1 MQVLLN
7 QFVYFGFLQAVFLL
21 GIYIFSKKYREN
33 INGYLAF
40 LIGVLI
46 VGLSGRVINAT
57 EIFEPNRRFIT
68 VSEFSNLL
76 FGSTVYLFTRS
87 SLLNRGFS
95 KSDLLHY
102 VPALIY
108 STLILLIFI
117 LPSNEQIR
125 DRFKDGGLYQHV
137 LIFIGFALI
146 FNIAYWVASV
156 RIFVRINRELGN
168 ELSYSVKT
176 KFFRNF
182 LAAIGIC
189 LLIWV
194 TFYFISMFGLK
205 TIEIDTRHY
214 IWTSIALIILFITYY
229 TMKEPELFKV
239 KELMESKKYTQ
250 SRLSTAD
257 LDALKSRLDQLME
270 EKKPYLNRNLMKADL
285 AEMLGV
291 NNPEV
296 ARLLNES
303 IGMNFFEYVNYHR
316 IREFVELA
324 KTERAKNLTFFGLA
338 QEAGFNSK
346 TTFNKSFKKL
356 MGTSPREYFAREL
369 N

>member
-1 MQVLLN
+1 MQLVLN
-7 QFVYFGFLQAVFLL
+7 QLVYFGFLQAIFLL
-21 GIYIFSKKYREN
+21 GIYLFSKKNRKN

-40 LIGVLI
+40 LVGVLL
-46 VGLSGRVINAT
+46 VGLSGRVLNAT
-57 EIFEPNRRFIT
+57 EIFGINSRFIA

-87 SLLNRGFS
+87 SLLNKRFS
-95 KSDLLHY
+95 RRDLLHY

-108 STLILLIFI
+108 STLILLLFI
-117 LPSNEQIR
+117 IPSSESIR
-125 DRFKDGGLYQHV
+125 ERYKDGGLFEHV
-137 LIFIGFALI
+137 ITFIGFALA
-146 FNIAYWVASV
+146 FNVVYWIASF
-156 RIFVRINRELGN
+156 RIFLRFNRALGD
-168 ELSYSVKT
+168 ELSYVVKS

-182 LAAIGIC
+182 LIAIGLC
-189 LLIWV
+189 LIVWL
-194 TFYFISMFGLK
+194 TFYFVSMFGFEL
-205 TIEIDTRHY
+205 IERQARNY
-214 IWTSIALIILFITYY
+214 IWTGIALVILFIAYY
-229 TMKEPELFKV
+229 TMKEPELFTV
-239 KELMESKKYTQ
+239 KELIGNKKYTQ
-250 SRLSTAD
+250 SRLSVAD
-257 LDALKSRLDQLME
+257 LNALKERLDLLME

-296 ARLLNES
+296 ARLLNEN

-324 KTERAKNLTFFGLA
+324 KTDRAKNLTFFGLA

-369 N
+369 S

>member
-1 MQVLLN
+1 MEQFLN
-7 QFVYFGFLQAVFLL
+7 QLVYFGFLQAIFLL
-21 GIYIFSKKYREN
+21 CIYLFSEKNRKN

-40 LIGVLI
+40 LVLVLVI
-46 VGLSGRVINAT
+46 GLSGRILNAT
-57 EIFEPNRRFIT
+57 ELFGANRRFIT

-87 SLLNRGFS
+87 SLLNKRFS
-95 KSDLLHY
+95 SRDLLHY

-108 STLILLIFI
+108 SILIVFMFV
-117 LPSNEQIR
+117 LPSNQEIR
-125 DRFKDGGLYQHV
+125 DRYKDGGLYEHV
-137 LIFIGFALI
+137 LAFIGFALI
-146 FNIAYWVASV
+146 FNIGYWIASV
-156 RIFVRINRELGN
+156 KIFVRFNRELSD
-168 ELSYSVKT
+168 ELSYVVKT

-182 LAAIGIC
+182 LIAIGFC
-189 LLIWV
+189 LLFWV
-194 TFYFISMFGLK
+194 TFYIISMFGFEM
-205 TIEIDTRHY
+205 IERDARNY
-214 IWTSIALIILFITYY
+214 IWTSIALIILFITFY
-229 TMKEPELFKV
+229 TMREPELFKV
-239 KELMESKKYTQ
+239 RELISGKKYTQ
-250 SRLSTAD
+250 SRLSTED
-257 LDALKSRLDQLME
+257 LHTLKAKLDQLME

-324 KTERAKNLTFFGLA
+324 KTDRAKNLTFFGLA

-369 N
+369 T

>member
-7 QFVYFGFLQAVFLL
+7 QLVYFGFLQAVFLL
-21 GIYIFSKKYREN
+21 GIYLFSKKYRKN

-40 LIGVLI
+40 LIAVLI
-46 VGLSGRVINAT
+46 VGLSGRVINAM

-87 SLLNRGFS
+87 SLLNKRFS
-95 KSDLLHY
+95 KRDLLHY

-117 LPSNEQIR
+117 LPSNVQIR
-125 DRFKDGGLYQHV
+125 ERYKDGGLSEHV
-137 LIFIGFALI
+137 LLFIGFALI
-146 FNIAYWVASV
+146 FNVAYWAASV
-156 RIFVRINRELGN
+156 RIFIRVNRELGN
-168 ELSYSVKT
+168 ELSYVVKT

-182 LAAIGIC
+182 LAAVGVC
-189 LLIWV
+189 LLLWV
-194 TFYFISMFGLK
+194 TFYFISMFGFEM
-205 TIEIDTRHY
+205 IERDARNY

-229 TMKEPELFKV
+229 TMKEPELFQV
-239 KELMESKKYTQ
+239 KELIGSKKYTQ
-250 SRLSTAD
+250 SRLSTD
-257 LDALKSRLDQLME
+257 ELDALKSRLDQLME

-324 KTERAKNLTFFGLA
+324 KTDRAKKLTFFGLA

-356 MGTSPREYFAREL
+356 MGTSPSEYFAQKL